1 MLYDLSYSNVIMLGA
16 VLPSYDS
23 GKNKSDKNTNQ
34 KTINAEDPA
43 NKAEVDRLFE
53 SSE

>member
-1 MLYDLSYSNVIMLGA
+1 MSYSNVIMLGA
-16 VLPSYDS
+16 VLPSYDTKKDS
-23 GKNKSDKNTNQ
+23 NGKSQGNQ

-43 NKAEVDRLFE
+43 NKAEVDKLFE